1 MRKIICI
8 LLAVVMLFSLTACK
22 NKDKEASKTDDK
34 QTITTEKVEKTEQT
48 ESTEQTEKT
57 EPTIPEKETEA
68 PTEPEKE
75 TFVPELLEYRIYLP
89 NENANGFDTK
99 IIECEY
105 FDIEDMIQE
114 LKNHNAL
121 PEDVVVNDYG
131 FEGNTINIDFNE
143 AFGNYMN
150 TMGTSGELMVTG
162 TVVNTL
168 IDAFDV
174 EYVFFTVNGEIFES
188 GHAIYDTPIGF
199 VFVQ

>member
-1 MRKIICI
+1 MKKIICVF
-8 LLAVVMLFSLTACK
+8 LAIVMLFGLVACGK
-22 NKDKEASKTDDK
+22 KDETKPKKPVDNNS
-34 QTITTEKVEKTEQT
+34 TTQTEQT
-48 ESTEQTEKT
+48 EPTEQTKPTEKE
-57 EPTIPEKETEA
+57 EPTTPTEK
-68 PTEPEKE
+68 PTEPEEE

-121 PEDVVVNDYG
+121 PEDVAVNDYG

-174 EYVFFTVNGEIFES
+174 EYVFFTVDGEIFES
-188 GHAIYDTPIGF
+188 GHVTYDSPLGF
-199 VFVQ
+199 VFVSE